1 MLNRAGLRCSLL
13 FLSMPSLAPA
23 QAPPTCDPALVLPG
37 ERAPLRRD
45 VVGGALRSCGVE
57 VPVSARQQCENIA
70 APPCQVD
77 PGARQIAFEV
87 RWTRAGNSVSLAG
100 PTPFMTRWPVV
111 HAASRGPYR
120 IFEVTLTTE
129 HYGGSRTTAYMVLF
143 EDRVVFD
150 ELVQECSN
158 SGARWDCG
166 PRARITWVDR
176 HTLRL
181 RTRTGARTVD
191 LRVLRVPSPP
201 SADGPPR
208 PDGA

>member
-1 MLNRAGLRCSLL
+1 
-13 FLSMPSLAPA
+13 MPSRVGFLCMLLLWTPSSALA
-23 QAPPTCDPALVLPG
+23 QAPPTCDPEVVLPG

-77 PGARQIAFEV
+77 PGARQTAFEV
-87 RWTRAGNSVSLAG
+87 RWTRAGTSVSLAG
-100 PTPFMTRWPVV
+100 PTPFMTRWPAV

-129 HYGGSRTTAYMVLF
+129 HYGGARTTSYMVLF
-143 EDRVVFD
+143 QDRVVFD
-150 ELVQECSN
+150 ELLQECSN

-166 PRARITWVDR
+166 PRTRITWVDR

-181 RTRTGARTVD
+181 RTHAGARTVD
-191 LRVLRVPSPP
+191 LRALSVRSPS
-201 SADGPPR
+201 
-208 PDGA
+208 